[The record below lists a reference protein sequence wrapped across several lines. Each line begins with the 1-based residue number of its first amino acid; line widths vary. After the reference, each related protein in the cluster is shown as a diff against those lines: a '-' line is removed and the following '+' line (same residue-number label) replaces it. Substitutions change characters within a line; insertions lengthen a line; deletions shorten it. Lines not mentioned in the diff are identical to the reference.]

1 MYFHTESM
9 DLDRLIVRANSLNIT
24 SPFTLYANQPVTA
37 SAFNSSDMEF
47 NNVECKAATPT
58 EQQKLDNYV
67 IRFLDLLW
75 KTK

>member
-1 MYFHTESM
+1 M
-9 DLDRLIVRANSLNIT
+9 DLDRLIVRANSFNMT

-37 SAFNSSDMEF
+37 SVFNSSDMEF
-47 NNVECKAATPT
+47 KDANCKPATPT

-75 KTK
+75 KTKWE